1 MGKGH
6 EVINTPL
13 NGSVMPPLPLRRD
26 FATIGVLLVEDNPG
40 DVRLVREMLVE
51 AGARNARF
59 ECAGSAAEA
68 KARLGKGG
76 VDVVLVD
83 LGLPDSRGL
92 DTYRGIREVAG
103 DAVVIIVLTGNQ
115 DEETGLA
122 AIREGADDYLIK
134 GQINGPL
141 LVRSVCYAIERRQAE
156 LMRSRSLEQQK
167 RVNQLQQALL
177 APGKLSLKLSTI
189 TQGVV
194 DIFGADFCRIWSI
207 GLGDLCERG
216 CMHASVTEGPH
227 VCRPRDKCLQLVS
240 SSGRY
245 THTDGAAHRR
255 VPFGAYKIGL
265 VASGREHKFLTNN
278 VTRDPR
284 VHNHEWARELG
295 LVSFA
300 GYQIRPPGG
309 ETIGVLAL
317 FSGQAISP
325 EEDAQLD
332 ALSTLVARV
341 IGAAQ
346 AEEALRQSETRFR
359 SFFENAPEYCYMVA
373 PGGRILDVNATAL
386 AALGYEKSELV
397 DHSTL
402 RIYASES
409 RQAVEKALDEWRQTG
424 TIRGRELEIITKQGT
439 RRSIVLDVSSVCNDQ
454 GEILYSISVQRDIT
468 QQKELESQFRQAQK
482 MEAVGKLAGGVAHDF
497 NNVLSVILGYAELAL
512 AKVDPAQTPYAELQQ
527 IRNAG
532 WRAADIIRQLLA
544 FARKQTIA
552 PRVIDLNE
560 TVERML
566 KMLRPII
573 GEDIELAW
581 MPGHSLWPVKI
592 DPAQIDQ
599 ILANLSVNARDA
611 IAGVGKVTIET
622 NNVDFD
628 EAYCREY
635 AGFLPGEYVMMAV
648 SDDGCGMG
656 KEVLDQVFEPFFT
669 TKPVGEGTG
678 LGLATVYGIVKQN
691 EGFINVYSEPGKG
704 STFRIYFSR
713 YAGAVAAEPAE
724 ALAEPPRGNAETV
737 LLVEDETAMLNLG
750 QDMLERLGY
759 VVLAANTPG
768 EAIRLGEAHAG
779 EIHLLITD
787 VIMPQMTGPALAER
801 LLSHR
806 PDLKQLFMSGYTADV
821 IAHRGVLAEGVQ
833 FLQKPF
839 SIRDLAIK
847 VQQVLQGR

>member
-1 MGKGH
+1 M
-6 EVINTPL
+6 NTPP
-13 NGSVMPPLPLRRD
+13 NMSPNSPQPSRRD
-26 FATIGVLLVEDNPG
+26 YAAIGVLLIEDNPG
-40 DVRLVREMLVE
+40 DVRLVREILSE

-59 ECAGSAAEA
+59 ECAGSVAEA
-68 KARLGKGG
+68 KARLSKDGM
-76 VDVVLVD
+76 DVVLVD
-83 LGLPDSRGL
+83 LGLPDSQGL
-92 DTYRGIREVAG
+92 DTYRRIREVAG
-103 DAVVIIVLTGNQ
+103 GAVVIIVLTGSL

-177 APGKLSLKLSTI
+177 APGELSMKLSMI

-207 GLGDLCERG
+207 GPGDLCERG
-216 CMHASVTEGPH
+216 CMHASVAEGPH
-227 VCRPRDKCLQLVS
+227 VCRQRDKCLQLVS

-245 THTDGAAHRR
+245 THTNGAAHRR
-255 VPFGAYKIGL
+255 VPFSAYKIGL
-265 VASGREHKFLTNN
+265 VASGREHKFLTNDAIH
-278 VTRDPR
+278 DPR
-284 VHNHEWARELG
+284 VHHHEWARELG

-317 FSGQAISP
+317 FSRQAISP

-373 PGGRILDVNATAL
+373 PDGRILDVNATAL

-397 DHSTL
+397 DHPIL
-402 RIYASES
+402 RICASES
-409 RQAVEKALDEWRQTG
+409 RQAAEQALGEWRQTG
-424 TIRGRELEIITKQGT
+424 TVKGRELEILSKQGV
-439 RRSIVLDVSSVCNDQ
+439 RRSVVLDVSSVCNDQ
-454 GEILYSISVQRDIT
+454 GEALYSISVQRDIT

-497 NNVLSVILGYAELAL
+497 NNALAVILGYAELAL

-527 IRNAG
+527 IRDAG

-552 PRVIDLNE
+552 PRVIDLSE

-566 KMLRPII
+566 KMLRPLV
-573 GEDIELAW
+573 GEDIDLAW

-622 NNVDFD
+622 KNVDFD
-628 EAYCREY
+628 EAHCREH
-635 AGFLPGEYVMMAV
+635 AGFVPGEYVMLAV

-656 KEVLDQVFEPFFT
+656 KEVLDHLFEPFFT
-669 TKPVGEGTG
+669 TKAVGEGTG
-678 LGLATVYGIVKQN
+678 LGLATVYGIIKQN

-704 STFRIYFSR
+704 STFKIYFSR
-713 YAGAVAAEPAE
+713 YAGEVAAEPVA
-724 ALAEPPRGNAETV
+724 ALAEPPRGNGEMV
-737 LLVEDETAMLNLG
+737 LLVEDETALLDLG
-750 QDMLERLGY
+750 KDMLERLGF
-759 VVLAANTPG
+759 VVLAASTPG
-768 EAIRLGEAHAG
+768 EAICLGEEHTG

-787 VIMPQMTGPALAER
+787 VIMPQMTGRVLAER
-801 LLSHR
+801 LLSFR
-806 PDLKQLFMSGYTADV
+806 PNMKQLFMSGYTANV

-839 SIRDLAIK
+839 SLRDLAIK